1 MRRGDVWW
9 VALDPTIGGKIGK
22 TRPAVILSNDRWN
35 ISSNRVQIVPI
46 TSQTRRV
53 YASEAVVSI
62 DGKLSKAVADQIRTT
77 DKSRL
82 LGQMGRL
89 TDIEMQAIERAVR
102 IQLGL
107 S

>member
-62 DGKLSKAVADQIRTT
+62 DGKLSKAVADQIRTI

>member
-9 VALDPTIGGKIGK
+9 VALDPTIGGEIGK